1 MRKKVTVLFPVYKEK
16 IEMIELALD
25 SILNQTMKDFIL
37 RIRLDDPDNLEAE
50 EYLRR
55 KKNEDN
61 RIEFEVNS
69 QNFGLPKTLN
79 LMMDD
84 IETKYVARMDAD
96 DISLKNRLEE
106 QYQFMESHH
115 DVDLCGTNIVFIDSN
130 GNGKKYNKI
139 IPTEH
144 KYISAYLK
152 YNNCM
157 AHPTY
162 FMKREVVEKIKYKN
176 ELRYAQDYE
185 YICRCIEFG
194 FQIANLDKYLLY
206 YRKSNMM
213 PAKILRQNL
222 IAYYVRYYY
231 RRKEIS
237 SNPPIA
243 KKVEQYILA
252 HDEDVLLE
260 SISLK
265 KSLRSLFISNKPI
278 NKRFRACIP
287 SRYRVDLFLGNIALT
302 FIKKNMK

>member
-130 GNGKKYNKI
+130 GNGKTYDNTKKIFGKQNNLPHFSYNIRISKTNWPTVKITNLSISFKPNDKMIKKASVNKNKI
-139 IPTEH
+139 I
-144 KYISAYLK
+144 
-152 YNNCM
+152 
-157 AHPTY
+157 
-162 FMKREVVEKIKYKN
+162 F
-176 ELRYAQDYE
+176 
-185 YICRCIEFG
+185 
-194 FQIANLDKYLLY
+194 LLTLY
-206 YRKSNMM
+206 T
-213 PAKILRQNL
+213 I
-222 IAYYVRYYY
+222 
-231 RRKEIS
+231 
-237 SNPPIA
+237 
-243 KKVEQYILA
+243 
-252 HDEDVLLE
+252 
-260 SISLK
+260 
-265 KSLRSLFISNKPI
+265 
-278 NKRFRACIP
+278 
-287 SRYRVDLFLGNIALT
+287 
-302 FIKKNMK
+302 